1 MVYKYGA
8 ALHVGAVRSNA
19 TEQILALIVLRTES
33 NATSQLLD
41 VFHAD
46 EIPRKSPTEKQAEL
60 LNRLRRLESLVT
72 ELAAQVEE
80 GADKVQPIPLGSLPS
95 VIGVCPPT
103 ETVNAEIGKRELPSQ
118 ESPMHFEKLISA
130 MKSHAEGEMNE
141 DFGTLVVGKE
151 AGLQIGKGFWSV
163 FCSEVEHIF
172 EAIQDVASTASG
184 SDLEPISSS
193 SQISSHNIYPE
204 FYFGNAYTGVF
215 TQSPDDLYPLPSQ
228 MLFIWRTYVENVDP
242 FIKVIDV
249 AALEEVITHL
259 RGKFGSLQYSLQALL
274 FAVCL
279 ASITSLDQE
288 ETLNC
293 FGMPRNQLLTR
304 FRLGTERAL
313 ANAGLLVTKD
323 IETIQAFVIYL
334 SILPHIGCQELLSP
348 LMGLLLRIA
357 TSLQLHRDAEN
368 FKTPAL
374 TPVQVEIRRR
384 IWWQIVFID
393 SISGAGHTEGLSVS
407 DTAFDTKAPSR
418 ISAGGESNSRISFDL
433 RNVSTIC
440 IMRYEIW
447 FLCRFLNANQQ
458 RPLEQKLNIFRL
470 TKSKLED
477 SYIDRFS
484 SNNHLESLIKT
495 MTLLAFS
502 KVEHTVYLQHFRKL
516 KRLSQA
522 PSQEMMQHH
531 LELTINIL
539 EEAHRLRTEP
549 SWKKWRW
556 QLQGDFPWA
565 SMSAVFIQLCQ
576 CPWSTASERGWAVT
590 HQILEAA
597 PDRVK
602 LNPSWDRLSKII
614 TAAEA
619 HRVRNSREATE
630 QTGHHNETCAYSFV
644 ETHKGSKK
652 PSNLTETQSAN
663 ASTLI
668 DRPELD
674 QVLMSSMFD
683 FGVNLDEHNEL
694 ESAVTFNPMEWQ
706 DWNEALFADDRL
718 WDADCSL

>member
-1 MVYKYGA
+1 MSA
-8 ALHVGAVRSNA
+8 DRSIAGGNA
-19 TEQILALIVLRTES
+19 ITEDGLQIWSCITCRRRKVKCDRTNPCS
-33 NATSQLLD
+33 NCAKNRIECHFPVTGRL
-41 VFHAD
+41 
-46 EIPRKSPTEKQAEL
+46 PRRRDPTTWKSPTEKQAEL

-80 GADKVQPIPLGSLPS
+80 GADKAQPILPGSLPS
-95 VIGVCPPT
+95 VTGVSPPT

-118 ESPMHFEKLISA
+118 ESPMHFEKLIFA

-163 FCSEVEHIF
+163 EHIF

-184 SDLEPISSS
+184 SDLELISSS

-249 AALEEVITHL
+249 AALEELITHL
-259 RGKFGSLQYSLQALL
+259 RGKFDSLQYSLQALL

-293 FGMPRNQLLTR
+293 FGMPRSQLLTR

-393 SISGAGHTEGLSVS
+393 SISRTGHTEGLSVS
-407 DTAFDTKAPSR
+407 DTAFDTKAPSC
-418 ISAGGESNSRISFDL
+418 ITAGGESNSTISFDL
-433 RNVSTIC
+433 QNESTIC

-458 RPLEQKLNIFRL
+458 KPLEQKLNSFRL

-495 MTLLAFS
+495 MTSLAFS
-502 KVEHTVYLQHFRKL
+502 KVEHTITNRAFLEKVEMAITRRFSLGFDERSVHPALSVSMVDGFRK
-516 KRLSQA
+516 RVGA
-522 PSQEMMQHH
+522 NP
-531 LELTINIL
+531 
-539 EEAHRLRTEP
+539 P
-549 SWKKWRW
+549 
-556 QLQGDFPWA
+556 DFRSGA
-565 SMSAVFIQLCQ
+565 
-576 CPWSTASERGWAVT
+576 R
-590 HQILEAA
+590 
-597 PDRVK
+597 
-602 LNPSWDRLSKII
+602 
-614 TAAEA
+614 
-619 HRVRNSREATE
+619 
-630 QTGHHNETCAYSFV
+630 
-644 ETHKGSKK
+644 
-652 PSNLTETQSAN
+652 
-663 ASTLI
+663 
-668 DRPELD
+668 
-674 QVLMSSMFD
+674 
-683 FGVNLDEHNEL
+683 
-694 ESAVTFNPMEWQ
+694 
-706 DWNEALFADDRL
+706 
-718 WDADCSL
+718 